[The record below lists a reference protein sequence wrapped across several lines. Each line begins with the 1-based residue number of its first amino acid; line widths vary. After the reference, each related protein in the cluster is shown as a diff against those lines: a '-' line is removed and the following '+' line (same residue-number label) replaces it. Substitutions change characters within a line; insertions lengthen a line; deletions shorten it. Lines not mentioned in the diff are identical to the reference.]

1 MLLMKT
7 HCDECGGSLSAIK
20 HGVKTCSD
28 CYMKHYDNPVTG
40 VAGIYIQDKKLLLGK
55 RSGSYKNGEWCIP
68 CGYLENEPIEDGL
81 RREFREETGLTP
93 VDLRIYDAHTN
104 FDNPK
109 QLTVGV
115 YYLIESVTDN
125 PEGQLKA
132 NDDLSEVGMFSLAEM
147 GSIGFAFYSDLQVI
161 TKLANDGLL

>member
-7 HCDECGGSLSAIK
+7 HCDECGGSLSAIEQ
-20 HGVKTCSD
+20 GVKTCTV

-40 VAGIYIQDKKLLLGK
+40 VAGIYIQNKKLLLGK
-55 RSGSYKNGEWCIP
+55 RSGSYKNSEWCIP

-81 RREFREETGLTP
+81 RREFREETRLTP

-104 FDNPK
+104 FENPK

-115 YYLIESVTDN
+115 YYRIDSVK
-125 PEGQLKA
+125 EGPDAQPIA
-132 NDDLSEVGMFSLAEM
+132 NDDLSEVRMFSLAEM
-147 GSIGFAFYSDLQVI
+147 GTIGFAFYSDLQVI